1 MNRFPLVTNNRS
13 RVHGTTGAKPNG
25 EAHEYEAYERRQTE
39 EEDQEEEDQEN
50 DEEEAEATDEIADE
64 EDELDEEEAPKK
76 KPAKEPKPRARSRS
90 RAAKTTRMKMVWGVF
105 NNSSVRVA
113 TYEYPRRQ
121 EAEEHAARLTADKKS
136 THFVQQV
143 KEPMEEEKKE

>member
-1 MNRFPLVTNNRS
+1 MGRRVQNRMEKC
-13 RVHGTTGAKPNG
+13 A
-25 EAHEYEAYERRQTE
+25 EYEAYERRQTE

-105 NNSSVRVA
+105 NNSKR
-113 TYEYPRRQ
+113 
-121 EAEEHAARLTADKKS
+121 ARCHLRIPPPAGSRGTCGPPDCR
-136 THFVQQV
+136 
-143 KEPMEEEKKE
+143 